1 MSCVREVLR
10 WTSAPDVLDIGR
22 SGQHARRSDIAS
34 PWWLHGQLLERFPDA
49 GRAECSQHHLSA
61 LSRQE
66 IPNIQGEPEF
76 CLSRRYVAIIAGELI
91 EHLTNPET
99 FLNCAIEH
107 FNPSGRIRM
116 VGRLMSTFGRILNS
130 RMGFNNMLFALRREA
145 SEEVFTHSH
154 VEAS

>member
-1 MSCVREVLR
+1 ML
-10 WTSAPDVLDIGR
+10 SAPLGR
-22 SGQHARRSDIAS
+22 VEPTRNPQH
-34 PWWLHGQLLERFPDA
+34 P
-49 GRAECSQHHLSA
+49 GRTT
-61 LSRQE
+61 
-66 IPNIQGEPEF
+66 EF

-107 FNPSGRIRM
+107 LNPSGRIRM